1 MEGVE
6 MELER
11 RTKFL
16 NGLILKKKA
25 VEQQDQPHP
34 PLNVRVRASDMSF
47 PLQNRAFTS
56 ARQLLDSMPAK
67 LDTKRLALALK
78 KDQAIVDGFSR
89 IRFLLWSCLALHCG
103 NLLWLLCNTFSRW
116 LLVFF
121 NR

>member
-103 NLLWLLCNTFSRW
+103 N
-116 LLVFF
+116 
-121 NR
+121 